1 MKESTQVCR
10 VEWDEIRE
18 NVLFFMIAEIDP
30 SWVESDDDRKKWRF
44 FERSTWEVRW
54 YPAHP
59 TPERIAK
66 AEQLSSQA

>member
-1 MKESTQVCR
+1 MKESTQACR

-54 YPAHP
+54 YPTNP
-59 TPERIAK
+59 SPQRIAK
-66 AEQLSSQA
+66 AEQLCSKG